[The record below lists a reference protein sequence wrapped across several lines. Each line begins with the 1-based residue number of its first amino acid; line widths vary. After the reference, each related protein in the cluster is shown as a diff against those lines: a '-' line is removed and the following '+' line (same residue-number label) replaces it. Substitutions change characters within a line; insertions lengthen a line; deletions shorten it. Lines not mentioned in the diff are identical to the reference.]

1 MAHQNTQQHK
11 LSALLDYQIG
21 FNVLFEKMDEAIS
34 AYTAGSVEYFSFSFP
49 IQKIDTLAVIEQH
62 PHKDTF
68 EFYWEKPD
76 EEFSICAA
84 GELARVQATGS
95 NRFKEASDAGKK
107 IIKKIFHFSSLDH
120 SKSTPHL
127 FGGFS
132 FFDHNVGKTWSDY
145 GAASF
150 TLPQWSVIKNGA
162 LTLLTISVKLYSEI
176 NANQLHNQ
184 ISGIFSELDILFSAE
199 DYRPESEFKNNHSI
213 PVPDKDSAE
222 YFKWQHAIQKANQQI
237 AVNDFDKIVLARKLE
252 IETKNPVSN
261 TYILNRLR
269 HQYPECY
276 SFLIRQNER
285 SSFIGS
291 TPERLAAFNNQF
303 ILTEGLAG
311 STPRGKTASEDAK
324 LEHELLHS
332 SKNRNEHEFVT
343 NAIIDSLNEYSD
355 KVEVAKIPT
364 VKKLTNVQHLFTPIR
379 AKIKDGVSKT
389 ELMKKLH
396 PTPAVGGFPRDK
408 AVPSI
413 QNFEDFERGWY
424 AAPIGWINAN
434 GDGEFAVAIR
444 SGLIENDKVS
454 FFAGCGIVDGSDPE
468 KEWEETNLKFIPML
482 SALEYARK

>member
-1 MAHQNTQQHK
+1 MAHQKTKQHN
-11 LSALLDYQIG
+11 LSDLLDFQVGLSTLSLKI
-21 FNVLFEKMDEAIS
+21 DEAIS
-34 AYTAGSVEYFSFSFP
+34 AHKSGLADFFSFTFP
-49 IQKIDTLAVIEQH
+49 IQSIDTLAVIEQN
-62 PHKDTF
+62 PNKDTF

-76 EEFSICAA
+76 EDFSICAA
-84 GELARVQATGS
+84 GELSRIQVTGE
-95 NRFKEASDAGKK
+95 NRFKEASAAGKSV
-107 IIKKIFHFSSLDH
+107 INKIFHYSNLKH

-132 FFDHNVGKTWSDY
+132 FFDHNVGTRWSDY

-150 TLPQWSVIKNGA
+150 TLPKWSVIKSGA
-162 LTLLTISVKLYSEI
+162 LTLLTITIKLDSSITSVDVNNHILEI
-176 NANQLHNQ
+176 
-184 ISGIFSELDILFSAE
+184 FTDLDKLFSTDNYKIE
-199 DYRPESEFKNNHSI
+199 TEFKNEHSI
-213 PVPDKDSAE
+213 PVPTKDSAE
-222 YFKWQHAIQKANQQI
+222 YFKWQHAIQKANKQI
-237 AVNDFDKIVLARKLE
+237 AKNDFEKIVLARKLE
-252 IETKNPVSN
+252 IDTDNSVCD
-261 TYILNRLR
+261 THILNRLR

-276 SFLIRQNER
+276 SFLVRQNKH

-291 TPERLAAFNNQF
+291 TPERLAAFNNKF

-324 LEHELLHS
+324 LENELLLS

-343 NAIIDSLNEYSD
+343 NAIIESLNKYAE
-355 KVEVAKIPT
+355 KIEVADFPV

-379 AKIKDGVSKT
+379 ATIKDGVSKT
-389 ELMKKLH
+389 ELMKTLH

-424 AAPIGWINAN
+424 AAPIGWINAH

-444 SGLIENDKVS
+444 SGLIEKNKVS
-454 FFAGCGIVDGSDPE
+454 FFAGCGIVEGSNPE

-482 SALEYARK
+482 SALEHARK